1 MGSKGGGTTEST
13 VTQNRIPEEFY
24 PYFERM
30 LTRGEALSLEPYIP
44 YGGARL
50 AGQTGDTLT
59 SQQMVRNLANN
70 GNPALDMA
78 TGLTAQNAVGAQ
90 GLANTPSYQFSPY
103 GGYEAGQADPYSG
116 FQEAGYSQYGFSPT
130 QQFDANAAAQY
141 MSPYMQNVVDIQK
154 QQAGTDYLVA
164 QNQRNAQAVGAG
176 AFGGSRQAVANA
188 MAERDLLS
196 RTGEIQAT
204 GLQSAYT
211 DAQRM
216 FEADR
221 AANFANQQAQAGE
234 LGRVQTGTAAEM
246 SRVQQARAAELA
258 RTQGISIEEAA
269 RIQSGQAGE
278 YSRVQ
283 AGQSAENIARDN
295 LALNA
300 FGQSSQMAN
309 QLAALSEQARSGDI
323 QAAQLLEV
331 MGRSNEA
338 RSQAELDLAY
348 EDFNRQRDYPMQQLQ
363 QLSAM
368 INGLPVADAGTSTT
382 SVPYNPVQQAL
393 GMGISA
399 LGLYKGM
406 Q

>member
-30 LTRGEALSLEPYIP
+30 LTRGEALSNEPYIP
-44 YGGARL
+44 YGGQRL
-50 AGQTGDTLT
+50 ADQTGDTLA
-59 SQQMVRNLANN
+59 SQQMVRDLSNN
-70 GNPALDMA
+70 GSPGLDMA
-78 TGLTAQNAVGAQ
+78 TGMTAQNAAMAQ
-90 GLANTPSYQFSPY
+90 GMAGAPSYEFSPY
-103 GGYEAGQADPYSG
+103 SGYAAGQANPYSG
-116 FQEAGYSQYGFSPT
+116 FQEAGYSEFDFSPT
-130 QQFDANAAAQY
+130 QQFDGAAAAQY

-154 QQAGTDYLVA
+154 SQAGSDYLIA
-164 QNQRNAQAVGAG
+164 QNQRNAQAIGAG
-176 AFGGSRQAVANA
+176 AFGGSRQAVSNA

-216 FEADR
+216 FESDR
-221 AANFANQQAQAGE
+221 NASFANQQAQAGE
-234 LGRVQTGTAAEM
+234 RGRVQAGTAGEM
-246 SRVQQARAAELA
+246 GRVQQAQAAELA
-258 RTQGISIEEAA
+258 RTQGISLEEAA

-278 YSRVQ
+278 FARVQ
-283 AGQSAENIARDN
+283 SGQSAENLGRDN

-300 FGQSSQMAN
+300 LGQSSSMAN

-323 QAAQLLEV
+323 QAAQLLEI

-338 RSQAELDLAY
+338 RTQAELDLGY
-348 EDFNRQRDYPMQQLQ
+348 EDFNRQRDYPMSQLQ

-368 INGLPVADAGTSTT
+368 INGLPVGDAGTTST